1 MPRQRN
7 WVFGIVSTNF
17 SPARGFYKV
26 VRNRDRATLVPI
38 IQQVLQPGSTVH
50 SDDWRAYHN
59 LPVHA
64 PNVATHN
71 VVNHSV
77 NFVDPVTGA
86 HTQNIESKWNN
97 LKLKIKKHRG
107 VRGDILQI
115 WLDEQMWREW
125 RGLDDPFSNFL
136 VVIRHYYPL

>member
-26 VRNRDRATLVPI
+26 VRNRDRATIVPI

-86 HTQNIESKWNN
+86 HTEYR
-97 LKLKIKKHRG
+97 IKM
-107 VRGDILQI
+107 
-115 WLDEQMWREW
+115 EQSET
-125 RGLDDPFSNFL
+125 
-136 VVIRHYYPL
+136 